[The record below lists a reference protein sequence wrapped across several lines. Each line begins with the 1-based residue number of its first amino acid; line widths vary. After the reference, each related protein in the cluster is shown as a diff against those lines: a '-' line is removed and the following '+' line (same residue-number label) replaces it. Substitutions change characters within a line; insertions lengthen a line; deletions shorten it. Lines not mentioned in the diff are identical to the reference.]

1 MIKNEKGITLVAL
14 VITIA
19 VLMIIA
25 LISIDLGKETIVQ
38 VENKKITTELSTVQ
52 QAIFQQY
59 TLLESYG
66 YDGIIPEEVTENV
79 IMREDVNRPELLLG
93 VRIVNLE
100 TLEDYDFTDYKKEY
114 TSTMSFEE
122 FYYIIDEDDLKE
134 LGVNKEEDN
143 EDIFSYIVN
152 YSTGEVFDVVHKKY
166 INEYDST
173 LREENASITGAGN
186 TFKIEEEQYNFTD

>member
-1 MIKNEKGITLVAL
+1 
-14 VITIA
+14 
-19 VLMIIA
+19 
-25 LISIDLGKETIVQ
+25 
-38 VENKKITTELSTVQ
+38 
-52 QAIFQQY
+52 
-59 TLLESYG
+59 
-66 YDGIIPEEVTENV
+66 
-79 IMREDVNRPELLLG
+79 
-93 VRIVNLE
+93 
-100 TLEDYDFTDYKKEY
+100 
-114 TSTMSFEE
+114 MSFEE

-152 YSTGEVFDVVHKKY
+152 YSTGEVFDIVHKKY

>member
-66 YDGIIPEEVTENV
+66 YDGIIPEEVTENM

-100 TLEDYDFTDYKKEY
+100 TLDTE
-114 TSTMSFEE
+114 
-122 FYYIIDEDDLKE
+122 LK
-134 LGVNKEEDN
+134 
-143 EDIFSYIVN
+143 
-152 YSTGEVFDVVHKKY
+152 H
-166 INEYDST
+166 
-173 LREENASITGAGN
+173 
-186 TFKIEEEQYNFTD
+186 